1 MTGPWRL
8 RACRK
13 LPPCCPRPTDYSS
26 PHSSHCDRCRWATGP
41 PAPPS
46 RLKDKEID
54 AHRLPAQ
61 SVTCTL
67 VETNKRTGFDF
78 WTGAVAKNSSG
89 LMHVQ
94 QMSHGIIWI
103 QQPGGW
109 CSLRS
114 AYARLSLPC
123 CGNKNNC
130 LLGFH
135 SPQRGSVCD
144 HVMSISTLKLAPLPS
159 QFNISRR
166 AAKGRGHVQRDLFD
180 LLQWFFICQCLWDH
194 RGAYF
199 PSDCVTSIPLFVR
212 ACLCLI
218 W

>member
-13 LPPCCPRPTDYSS
+13 LLPCCPRPTDCSS
-26 PHSSHCDRCRWATGP
+26 PRSSHCDRCRWATGP

-46 RLKDKEID
+46 HLKDKGIH

-67 VETNKRTGFDF
+67 VDANKRTGQVFILE
-78 WTGAVAKNSSG
+78 WSRCQKQLRSHELATNVTWHYLNSIPQGS
-89 LMHVQ
+89 
-94 QMSHGIIWI
+94 
-103 QQPGGW
+103 

-130 LLGFH
+130 LLGFY
-135 SPQRGSVCD
+135 SPQRGCVRDCRGVY
-144 HVMSISTLKLAPLPS
+144 VMSVSTLKLAP
-159 QFNISRR
+159 
-166 AAKGRGHVQRDLFD
+166 
-180 LLQWFFICQCLWDH
+180 
-194 RGAYF
+194 F
-199 PSDCVTSIPLFVR
+199 PV
-212 ACLCLI
+212 
-218 W
+218 

>member
-1 MTGPWRL
+1 MLSTSNWLLITSFFSLWQMPVSH
-8 RACRK
+8 RASSSSISPEGQRDWCTQVTSSICDLHTCRNK
-13 LPPCCPRPTDYSS
+13 QK
-26 PHSSHCDRCRWATGP
+26 DRFW
-41 PAPPS
+41 
-46 RLKDKEID
+46 
-54 AHRLPAQ
+54 
-61 SVTCTL
+61 
-67 VETNKRTGFDF
+67 F

-103 QQPGGW
+103 QQPWGW

-135 SPQRGSVCD
+135 SPERGSVCD

-180 LLQWFFICQCLWDH
+180 LLQWFLICQCLWDH
-194 RGAYF
+194 KGAYF
-199 PSDCVTSIPLFVR
+199 PSACVTSIPLFVR
-212 ACLCLI
+212 ACLRLI

>member
-13 LPPCCPRPTDYSS
+13 LLPCCPRPTDCSS
-26 PHSSHCDRCRWATGP
+26 PRSSHCDRCRWATGP

-46 RLKDKEID
+46 RLKDKEIH
-54 AHRLPAQ
+54 AQRLPAQ

-67 VETNKRTGFDF
+67 LDANNRTGQVFILE
-78 WTGAVAKNSSG
+78 WSRCQKQLRS
-89 LMHVQ
+89 HVQ
-94 QMSHGIIWI
+94 QTNATNVTWHYLNE
-103 QQPGGW
+103 

-144 HVMSISTLKLAPLPS
+144 HVMSISTLKLASLPS
-159 QFNISRR
+159 QFIISRR

-180 LLQWFFICQCLWDH
+180 LLQWLLVVFHLSVSLGDH
-194 RGAYF
+194 EGAYF
-199 PSDCVTSIPLFVR
+199 PRDCVTSV
-212 ACLCLI
+212 
-218 W
+218 